1 MDRNWK
7 LLAEHAARR
16 RAELGLSQI
25 EVAQR
30 GPLSLDRVQAI
41 EGAKSTR
48 FRLGTLLA
56 LERALAWEA
65 GSVEAILAGGDPTVR
80 ETRVEVGRVTS
91 RGEARPA
98 RSPMDRAEEIMDEN
112 ERLVQL
118 AVERIRRL
126 NRKKRAAVVQLLDAL
141 EDDPPEDADQQ

>member
-48 FRLGTLLA
+48 YRLGTLLA
-56 LERALAWEA
+56 LERALAWGA
-65 GSVEAILAGGDPTVR
+65 GSVEAILAGG
-80 ETRVEVGRVTS
+80 
-91 RGEARPA
+91 RPNTHTPP
-98 RSPMDRAEEIMDEN
+98 RSAMDVAEEIMDEN
-112 ERLVQL
+112 ERMAQEV
-118 AVERIRRL
+118 VERFRRL
-126 NRKKRAAVVQLLDAL
+126 NRKKRMAYLQLLKTE
-141 EDDPPEDADQQ
+141 EDSSPDSEQG